1 MILLVI
7 IILNLK
13 FIKQI
18 TQKQFE
24 EQLKGLIWKL
34 NLWLDQ
40 SKPIRGGW
48 KQVYKLILHNFVVQ
62 VKNFN

>member
-18 TQKQFE
+18 NQKQIE

-40 SKPIRGGW
+40 SNPIRGGGNRC
-48 KQVYKLILHNFVVQ
+48 IN
-62 VKNFN
+62 

>member
-48 KQVYKLILHNFVVQ
+48 KQVYKLFLTQCCSECKKF
-62 VKNFN
+62 

>member
-40 SKPIRGGW
+40 SKLIRRGGNRC
-48 KQVYKLILHNFVVQ
+48 IN
-62 VKNFN
+62 